1 MVDFKEYLEINPNVR
16 FGKPVIIGTRITVQ
30 DVLNWLA
37 RGMSHQEIIYD
48 FPELNEN
55 QIQAC
60 LAFAANLE
68 NRLRVSS

>member
-1 MVDFKEYLEINPNVR
+1 MVDFKEYLEINPNIR
-16 FGKPVIIGTRITVQ
+16 FGKPIIIGTRVAVQ

-37 RGMSHQEIIYD
+37 RGMSHKEIFHD

-68 NRLRVSS
+68 NRLRVS